1 MPPFLRA
8 GLFFYYEFSPI
19 RVRLGDQPRSF
30 SHFLTSVCAIV
41 GGVFTVMG
49 MVDACVHT
57 VLVRLK
63 RRQVVK
69 GGGIAD

>member
-1 MPPFLRA
+1 MRA
-8 GLFFYYEFSPI
+8 CAGVFFFYEFSPI
-19 RVRLGDQPRSF
+19 RVKIAERSRSF
-30 SHFLTSVCAIV
+30 THFLTSVCAIV

-63 RRQVVK
+63 RRHVVK